1 MESAGSQKRQM
12 LRYDCEKRDSG
23 SEVAFPEGRNNGTY
37 GLTDAGVPKESRFPR
52 EWNYRYGERRMLGGL
67 SAK

>member
-1 MESAGSQKRQM
+1 M
-12 LRYDCEKRDSG
+12 LRYDCEKRDIG
-23 SEVAFPEGRNNGTY
+23 SEVAFPEGRKNGSF

-52 EWNYRYGERRMLGGL
+52 EWDYVYSERRMLGGV